1 MIHEGEKAPDF
12 TLPCADGESIGTL
25 TLSEEIGKENIV
37 LLFFP
42 GAFTSV
48 CTSQMCEVTE
58 NLERF
63 NRVNARVFGISVD
76 TPFVHNEF
84 IQKYQL
90 KFPLLSDFN
99 KQAIQSYGV
108 VLEDLLGLKGL
119 AKRSVFIIDKQ
130 GVVRYQWVS
139 DDPRIK
145 PNPDEIIQE
154 LQKLG

>member
-1 MIHEGEKAPDF
+1 MVQINEQAPDF
-12 TLPCADGESIGTL
+12 TLPSANGESIGKI
-25 TLSEEIGKENIV
+25 TLSEVIGKENIV

-48 CTSQMCEVTE
+48 CTSEMCEVAE

-63 NRVNARVFGISVD
+63 NRLNARVFAISVD

-84 IQKYQL
+84 IKKYQL

-99 KQAIQSYGV
+99 KKVIQSYGV

-119 AKRSVFIIDKQ
+119 AKRSVFILDKN
-130 GVVRYQWVS
+130 GVIRYQWVS
-139 DDPRIK
+139 DDPRLK
-145 PNPDEIIQE
+145 PNLNDIIQE
-154 LQKLG
+154 LEKLD